1 MTPTQD
7 KGFVDYVL
15 FGENGKPLAVVEAK
29 RTSKDAKYGQ
39 QQAKLY
45 ADCIV
50 DIKPCKTLD
59 DNCHLT
65 VFAKEVA
72 NSFTKAL
79 LLLRGISAEVIEDAK
94 LAKA

>member
-1 MTPTQD
+1 MQGWEFGKDIVEELEVSNMTPTQD

-45 ADCIV
+45 ADCIEREYAQRPV
-50 DIKPCKTLD
+50 IYYT
-59 DNCHLT
+59 NG
-65 VFAKEVA
+65 KEIY
-72 NSFTKAL
+72 S
-79 LLLRGISAEVIEDAK
+79 GMI
-94 LAKA
+94 